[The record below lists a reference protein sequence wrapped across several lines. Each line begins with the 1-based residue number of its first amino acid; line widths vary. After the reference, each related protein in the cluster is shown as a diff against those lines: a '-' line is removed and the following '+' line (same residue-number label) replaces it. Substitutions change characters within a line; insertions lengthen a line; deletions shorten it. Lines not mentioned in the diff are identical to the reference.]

1 MKILHIITSLEL
13 GGAEKLLTE
22 LLPAQIESG
31 HTIELMILSDINAV
45 FKKDLEE
52 KEVKIYTAKYNSKK
66 SPLNIFEINKRIKTG
81 NYDIVHVHLVHAQY
95 WTRMARLLDGNKNRK
110 YLTTEH
116 STSNRRRNNKI
127 LGVIDKFIFNGYDE
141 IVSISNATE
150 KSLYSWIG
158 GEKEKY
164 AVIPNGI
171 DLDIFKGSL
180 SIARD
185 ELELEDKDII
195 LMMVSRFHKSKNHK
209 GVIEALEYLPEKYKI
224 VFVGDGTLEED
235 VKNYAKEK
243 KLESRVRFLGKR
255 RDIPNLLKTAD
266 IIIQFSFFEGFG
278 ITAVEGMASGK
289 PVIASD
295 VPGLAEVV
303 LGGGIVCPNDSR
315 KLAEAVLRLEDK
327 EIYNYTAEMCLK
339 KSKEYSIEKSAEKYI
354 KLYGEILERK

>member
-22 LLPAQIESG
+22 LLPAQKKYG
-31 HTIELMILSDINAV
+31 HTVELMILSDINAV

-52 KEVKIYTAKYNSKK
+52 RGIKIYVSKYNSKK
-66 SPLNIFEINKRIKTG
+66 SPLNIFEISGKVKTG

-95 WTRMARLLDGNKNRK
+95 WTRMAKLFDNNKNRR

-116 STSNRRRNNKI
+116 STSNRRRNNKL
-127 LGVIDKFIFNGYDE
+127 LGVIDKFIFNGYNE

-150 KSLYSWIG
+150 KSLYDWIG
-158 GEKEKY
+158 GKKEKY
-164 AVIPNGI
+164 AVIPNGV
-171 DLDIFKGSL
+171 DL
-180 SIARD
+180 SIFENSVSIPRD
-185 ELELEDKDII
+185 EIGTEMEDII
-195 LMMVSRFHKSKNHK
+195 LMMVSRFHESKNHK
-209 GVIEALEYLPEKYKI
+209 GVIEALEYLPEKYKL
-224 VFVGDGTLEED
+224 VFVGDGILEED

-243 KLESRVRFLGKR
+243 KLELRIRFLGKR

-295 VPGLAEVV
+295 VPGLANVV
-303 LGGGIVCPNDSR
+303 SGGGIICPNDSQ
-315 KLAEAVLRLEDK
+315 KLAEAVLSLEDK

-339 KSKEYSIEKSAEKYI
+339 KSKEYGIQNSAVEYI
-354 KLYGEILERK
+354 KLYGEILKR

>member
-66 SPLNIFEINKRIKTG
+66 SPLNILEINKRIKTG

-116 STSNRRRNNKI
+116 STSNRRRNNKV

-150 KSLYSWIG
+150 KAY
-158 GEKEKY
+158 
-164 AVIPNGI
+164 
-171 DLDIFKGSL
+171 
-180 SIARD
+180 IA
-185 ELELEDKDII
+185 
-195 LMMVSRFHKSKNHK
+195 
-209 GVIEALEYLPEKYKI
+209 G
-224 VFVGDGTLEED
+224 
-235 VKNYAKEK
+235 
-243 KLESRVRFLGKR
+243 
-255 RDIPNLLKTAD
+255 
-266 IIIQFSFFEGFG
+266 
-278 ITAVEGMASGK
+278 
-289 PVIASD
+289 
-295 VPGLAEVV
+295 
-303 LGGGIVCPNDSR
+303 
-315 KLAEAVLRLEDK
+315 
-327 EIYNYTAEMCLK
+327 
-339 KSKEYSIEKSAEKYI
+339 
-354 KLYGEILERK
+354 

>member
-22 LLPAQIESG
+22 LLPAQKKYG
-31 HTIELMILSDINAV
+31 YAVELMILSDINAV

-52 KEVKIYTAKYNSKK
+52 KGIEIYISKYNSKK
-66 SPLNIFEINKRIKTG
+66 SPLNIFEINKKIKRE

-95 WTRMARLLDGNKNRK
+95 WTRMARLLDDNKNRK

-116 STSNRRRNNKI
+116 STSNRRRSNKI
-127 LGVIDKFIFNGYDE
+127 LGMIDKFIFNGYDE
-141 IVSISNATE
+141 IVSISHATE
-150 KSLYSWIG
+150 NSLYDWVG

-171 DLDIFKGSL
+171 DLSIFENSF
-180 SIARD
+180 SIPRD
-185 ELELEDKDII
+185 EIGTEMEDII
-195 LMMVSRFHKSKNHK
+195 LMMVSRFHESKNHK

-224 VFVGDGTLEED
+224 VFVGDGILEED
-235 VKNYAKEK
+235 AKNYAKEK

-255 RDIPNLLKTAD
+255 RDVPNLLKTAD

-295 VPGLAEVV
+295 VPGLANVV
-303 LGGGIVCPNDSR
+303 SGGGIICPNDSK
-315 KLAEAVLRLEDK
+315 KLAEVILSLEDRK
-327 EIYNYTAEMCLK
+327 LYNHTAEMCLK
-339 KSKEYSIEKSAEKYI
+339 KSKEYSIENSAGEYI
-354 KLYGEILERK
+354 KLYREILER